1 VATLLLLRH
10 AKSAWPPGVEDRQ
23 RPLTRR
29 GERACQTIGRFLAA
43 NNLLPDRVVAS
54 PAVRATET
62 ARLVLRAAGSLVP
75 VATDERVYDDDVI
88 AAVAESALAGGVER
102 LLVVGHEPGVMGA
115 VTMLS
120 GAVVAL
126 PTGTLVVLE
135 LSPDDSEGAVLRLVV
150 PPRMLEAWAG
160 GTTPG

>member
-1 VATLLLLRH
+1 MASLLLLRH

-29 GERACQTIGRFLAA
+29 GERACQLVGRFLGA

-54 PAVRATET
+54 PAVRAAET
-62 ARLVLRAAGSLVP
+62 ARLVLRAAGSVVP
-75 VATDERVYDDDVI
+75 VGLDERLYDDEVVDV
-88 AAVAESALAGGVER
+88 VADLVAGGSER
-102 LLVVGHEPGVMGA
+102 LLVVGHEPGVMAA

-126 PTGTLVVLE
+126 PTAALVVLD
-135 LSPDDSEGAVLRLVV
+135 LPVDPDEGAVVRLVV
-150 PPRMLEAWAG
+150 PPRMLEAWS
-160 GTTPG
+160 PE

>member
-1 VATLLLLRH
+1 VASLLLLRH

-29 GERACQTIGRFLAA
+29 GERACQLVGRFLGA

-54 PAVRATET
+54 PAVRAAET
-62 ARLVLRAAGSLVP
+62 ARLVLRAAGSVVP
-75 VATDERVYDDDVI
+75 VGLDERLYDDEVVDV
-88 AAVAESALAGGVER
+88 VADLVAGGSER
-102 LLVVGHEPGVMGA
+102 LLVVGHEPGVMAA

-126 PTGTLVVLE
+126 PTAALVVLD
-135 LSPDDSEGAVLRLVV
+135 LPVDPDEGAVVRLVV
-150 PPRMLEAWAG
+150 PPRMLEAWS
-160 GTTPG
+160 PE